1 MAPSVGSTEAT
12 LFRGD
17 KDRELTL
24 AASPRLVVLQQLG
37 FEPGYWR
44 EMRQSAVVVSIL
56 LTRPQVSGSALRRFD
71 TVREALSLSQSP
83 PTPIAPLVAQHPV
96 LGRVVGFCLNLLS
109 LLRMPV
115 MGGMSGA
122 PPEEDNPRLWRLA
135 LPAISADIPAPQET
149 LILAC
154 GLLND
159 LADGVDVSIPA
170 TQAAIERLQGRYQ
183 YVAPAGVNTL
193 RFLQAAHERDI
204 PWRHIA
210 NNVYQFGWGRYGRW
224 LDSSFTDRTSTIS
237 AGLAR
242 DKVATAKVLRD
253 AGLPVAR
260 HRLVSTADQ
269 AVQVAAAF
277 GYPIVVKPAN
287 LDGGQGVMVGLRTA
301 EEVRKAFE
309 AAVQMSKRVLVE
321 ELIHGSDFRIRVCN
335 GEVHG
340 VVARHPACVTGDGAN
355 TIKTLI
361 EQINEIRR
369 AQPDVVDPTAAV
381 GRKPIKI
388 DDEVIAWLQGQGLGL
403 ESVVPA
409 GQRVR
414 LRGAANVSL
423 GGTFQELPEA
433 HPDNIQLAIAAASA
447 LRLDVAG
454 IDVLLPDI
462 GRSFK
467 ETGGGICEVNAQPQL
482 SMGMSC
488 HDLLARLVP
497 GQGRIPVV
505 LLHGKLN
512 PPSDRELEARVVGAL
527 RDRGR
532 NVRWSETQEECRQA
546 LLNTTVDA
554 IVWVPRL
561 ALSLGE
567 GLPFDRIDLG
577 VDLGS
582 GAASP
587 PPPWADRAST
597 CWTLG
602 GAADEA
608 PALAD
613 RLIAWLSGVM
623 ELPAQP

>member
-1 MAPSVGSTEAT
+1 MLVT
-12 LFRGD
+12 GD
-17 KDRELTL
+17 RDRELVL
-24 AASPRLVVLQQLG
+24 LESRRLIVLHQME

-44 EMRQSAVVVSIL
+44 RMRQPAVLVSIL

-71 TVREALSLSQSP
+71 TLREAVFPLPLSEGP
-83 PTPIAPLVAQHPV
+83 PPPLDPLVAQHPV
-96 LGRVVGFCLNLLS
+96 LGRVVGFCLDLLS

-115 MGGMSGA
+115 MGGVSGA
-122 PPEEDNPRLWRLA
+122 PAEKGSPRLWRLA
-135 LPAISADIPAPQET
+135 LPAISADIPAPQEGA
-149 LILAC
+149 ILTC

-159 LADGVDVSIPA
+159 LADGVDISVAA
-170 TQAAIERLQGRYQ
+170 TQAAIERLQGRYRG
-183 YVAPAGVNTL
+183 VAPAGVNTL

-253 AGLPVAR
+253 AGLPVPR

-269 AVQVAAAF
+269 AVQAAATF
-277 GYPIVVKPAN
+277 GYPIVLKPAD

-301 EEVRKAFE
+301 EHVRKAFE
-309 AAVQMSKRVLVE
+309 AAARLSKRVLVE
-321 ELIHGSDFRIRVCN
+321 EFIQGSDFRIRVCN

-340 VVARHPACVTGDGAN
+340 VVARHPASVTGDGAN

-361 EQINEIRR
+361 EQTNEIRR
-369 AQPDVVDPTAAV
+369 AQPALVDPTAAV
-381 GRKPIKI
+381 GRKPIEI

-403 ESVVPA
+403 ESVVPP
-409 GQRVR
+409 GQHVR

-423 GGTFQELPEA
+423 GGTLQELPEA

-462 GRSFK
+462 SRSFK
-467 ETGGGICEVNAQPQL
+467 ETGGGICEVNAQPQF

-488 HDLLARLVP
+488 HDVLERLVP

-505 LLHGKLN
+505 LLHGRLN
-512 PPSDRELEARVVGAL
+512 PPSDRELEAQVVGAL

-546 LLNTTVDA
+546 MLNTTVDA

-587 PPPWADRAST
+587 APPWANRARA
-597 CWTLG
+597 CWTLD
-602 GAADEA
+602 GAADEVS
-608 PALAD
+608 ALPD
-613 RLIAWLSGVM
+613 RLIAWLSEVM
-623 ELPAQP
+623 ELPVQP